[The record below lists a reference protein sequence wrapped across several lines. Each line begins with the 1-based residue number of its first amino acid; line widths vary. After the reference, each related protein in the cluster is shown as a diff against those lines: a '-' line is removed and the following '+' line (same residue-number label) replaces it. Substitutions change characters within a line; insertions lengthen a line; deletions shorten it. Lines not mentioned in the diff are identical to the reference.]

1 MKSTE
6 PSGRALATKAG
17 DHVHYQT
24 NLERPRRPLGAFDS
38 GAPQKK
44 PHSLSGRDRLTRRYS
59 KQAANHCTRS
69 TLERVF
75 TSNQVPAGPLLP
87 ATTADKEWRC

>member
-1 MKSTE
+1 MDSDTL
-6 PSGRALATKAG
+6 GQNRIGQLLAL
-17 DHVHYQT
+17 
-24 NLERPRRPLGAFDS
+24 RGAFDS
-38 GAPQKK
+38 GAQKKK

-87 ATTADKEWRC
+87 VTTADKEWRC